1 MRLLVSPFIAL
12 ALLWAALQ
20 PAQAAASPPM
30 MSSLLSA
37 QADMPTA
44 KKPKKAKKARAA
56 AKGGG
61 VVFYEGSG
69 ETRKERD
76 TRLRRECRGRP
87 NSGLCEGY
95 ARP

>member
-1 MRLLVSPFIAL
+1 MRQLVRPFIAL

-20 PAQAAASPPM
+20 PAHAVLSVALTSPT
-30 MSSLLSA
+30 LSA

-44 KKPKKAKKARAA
+44 QKPKKAKKARAA
-56 AKGGG
+56 AKGGH

-76 TRLRRECRGRP
+76 ARLKRECRGRP
-87 NSGLCEGY
+87 NSGVCEGY